1 MTADASEVARIVRL
15 LSAEVSP
22 LRRDAAEL
30 VVDYALDLRLAA
42 LIDPNELSALYVAA
56 LSSENVARVIERHV
70 LPGIERV
77 RGLLR
82 DAGERVGDAVP
93 EPVLARIEALAAKPD
108 GPRAA
113 WMRGALDP
121 AKLRELLAPALAQT
135 LLEFVRDLPL
145 AGGLADAAS
154 AASSGGGGREARTGL
169 AAGLV
174 GRLGREVQKNTE
186 RLVNAGR
193 TVAGGLGVD
202 LERRV
207 QQSAR
212 DFSQGAVAGLQRAMR
227 ERAASAEGRALL
239 AELSR
244 GVVRHVM
251 ATPVETI
258 LRDLDQLPLEDAVRL
273 APATIEHNLARELG
287 RRALEAELRAFLT
300 LEGAR
305 STRELLAEAGLLTRV
320 REQAIERV
328 QTAAAGL
335 FASPAFAD
343 WLKRLLS
350 TE

>member
-1 MTADASEVARIVRL
+1 MTADDSEVARIVRL
-15 LSAEVSP
+15 LSAEASP
-22 LRRDAAEL
+22 LRRAAAEL

-42 LIDPNELSALYVAA
+42 LIDADELSAIYVAA

-70 LPGIERV
+70 LPGIARV

-93 EPVLARIEALAAKPD
+93 EPVVARIEALAAKPD

-121 AKLRELLAPALAQT
+121 TKLRELLAPALAQT

-145 AGGLADAAS
+145 AGGLADAAGAGS
-154 AASSGGGGREARTGL
+154 GGGREARTGL

-227 ERAASAEGRALL
+227 ERAASADGRALL

-287 RRALEAELRAFLT
+287 RRALETELRAFLAPAQP
-300 LEGAR
+300 G
-305 STRELLAEAGLLTRV
+305 
-320 REQAIERV
+320 QAIQAV
-328 QTAAAGL
+328 AAGL
-335 FASPAFAD
+335 FASPAFAG
-343 WLKRLLS
+343 WLKRVLS
-350 TE
+350 VE